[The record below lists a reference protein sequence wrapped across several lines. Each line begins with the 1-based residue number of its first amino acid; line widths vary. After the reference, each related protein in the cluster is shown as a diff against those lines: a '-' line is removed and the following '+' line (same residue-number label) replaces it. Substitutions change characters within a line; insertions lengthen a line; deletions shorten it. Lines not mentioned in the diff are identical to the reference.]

1 MLTRRYTS
9 HLLRPA
15 IALMPVK
22 HVITVLTFHNLLLK
36 QFTWFDS
43 VVQFIVENYDI
54 VNPKEFSYNEAP
66 EQANR
71 LRILFT
77 FDDGFYSNR
86 LLVEKIFT
94 KHNLKALFFL
104 LNTSLKSL
112 NITKT
117 ETLMICENMVWTN
130 TCRVQA

>member
-1 MLTRRYTS
+1 MLSRQYNS
-9 HLLRPA
+9 YLLPPA

-22 HVITVLTFHNLLLK
+22 HGITVLTFHNLLLE
-36 QFTWFDS
+36 QFTLFDS
-43 VVQFIVENYDI
+43 VVQFIVQYYE
-54 VNPKEFSYNEAP
+54 VVHPKEFLYNEAP

-71 LRILFT
+71 MQILFT

-86 LLVEKIFT
+86 LLVEKIFAN
-94 KHNLKALFFL
+94 HNLKA
-104 LNTSLKSL
+104 L

>member
-1 MLTRRYTS
+1 MLTRHYIS
-9 HLLRPA
+9 HLSRPA

-22 HVITVLTFHNLLLK
+22 HGVTLLTFHNLLLE

-43 VVQFIVENYDI
+43 VVQFIVQNYE
-54 VNPKEFSYNEAP
+54 VVHPKEFLYNQAP

-71 LRILFT
+71 MQILFT
-77 FDDGFYSNR
+77 FDDGFYPNR
-86 LLVEKIFT
+86 LLIEKIFA
-94 KHNLKALFFL
+94 KNNLKALFFL
-104 LNTSLKSL
+104 LNASLKSL

-117 ETLMICENMVWTN
+117 ETLMVCENMVWTN

>member
-22 HVITVLTFHNLLLK
+22 HVITVLKFHNLLLK

-43 VVQFIVENYDI
+43 VVQFIVENYEVID
-54 VNPKEFSYNEAP
+54 PKEFLYNEVP
-66 EQANR
+66 KQVNR
-71 LRILFT
+71 LQILLT

-86 LLVEKIFT
+86 LLVEQSLA
-94 KHNLKALFFL
+94 KHNLKALFSCQRV
-104 LNTSLKSL
+104 SLG
-112 NITKT
+112 
-117 ETLMICENMVWTN
+117 
-130 TCRVQA
+130 